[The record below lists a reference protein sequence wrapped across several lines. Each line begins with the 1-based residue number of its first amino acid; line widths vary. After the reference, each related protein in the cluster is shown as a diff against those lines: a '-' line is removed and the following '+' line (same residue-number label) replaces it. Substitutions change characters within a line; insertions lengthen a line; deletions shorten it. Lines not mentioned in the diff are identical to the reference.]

1 MNASEHDPATC
12 TRCGSSALR
21 TTTIRSAFWE
31 DDRLVVIEDI
41 PALVCQ
47 KCHEQYFD
55 DATVVL
61 LDLMRGDGYPPEKA
75 LREITVPVFSL
86 RDRTKSGAGS

>member
-1 MNASEHDPATC
+1 MNVSEQDSAIC
-12 TRCGSSALR
+12 TQCSDSALR

-31 DDRLVVIEDI
+31 GDRLVVIEDI
-41 PALVCQ
+41 PALVCP

-55 DATVVL
+55 DTTVVV

-75 LREITVPVFSL
+75 VREITVPVFSL
-86 RDRTKSGAGS
+86 RDRMKRETGS